1 MLLSSCGSPTHEETV
16 MSARAAIEAGNYQLA
31 AKSIDA
37 AVKDLDNET
46 PSVSELSELAML
58 KMMIADLDS
67 EAADASEA
75 LDLYQRACEISSD
88 SVELYMLSLP
98 RDEAQYLVMLRNLQR
113 ARIVS
118 ATGDFPQEE
127 AGEAEET
134 SQIVAD

>member
-16 MSARAAIEAGNYQLA
+16 MSVRAAIEAGNYQLA
-31 AKSIDA
+31 AKSIDS
-37 AVKDLDNET
+37 AVKSLDDET

-75 LDLYQRACEISSD
+75 LELYQRALELNAD
-88 SVELYMLSLP
+88 SVEIYMLSLP
-98 RDEAQYLVMLRNLQR
+98 RDEAQYLVMLRNLLR

-127 AGEAEET
+127 TEE
-134 SQIVAD
+134 SDE